1 MSPGPG
7 NTDMPQTK
15 SSPIAHP
22 YPGRLITLDGIDGVG
37 KSSQIEILAE
47 RLRSEGRNVLCVRDP
62 GSTDLGTKLRA
73 MLLDSDLEMHRRT
86 EAMLFMA
93 SRCEMIE
100 STLRSALADGVT
112 VISDRFLLAN
122 VVYQSVGGE
131 VDASTLWQLGR
142 LACGG
147 VQPDV
152 TLLLDLP
159 AEISMQRVGGE
170 ADRMES
176 RGVDYMAKVRQAF
189 LDELLNAGGRTH
201 VIDASGTIEEVA
213 ETIAAIE
220 LF

>member
-1 MSPGPG
+1 MSHEPP
-7 NTDMPQTK
+7 
-15 SSPIAHP
+15 HP
-22 YPGRLITLDGIDGVG
+22 YSGRLITLDGIDGVG

-47 RLRSEGRNVLCVRDP
+47 RLQSEGRDLLCVRDP

-73 MLLDSDLEMHRRT
+73 MLLDSDLAMHRRT

-100 STLRSALADGVT
+100 SNLKPALADGVT

-131 VDASTLWQLGR
+131 VDAQTLWQLGR

-159 AEISMQRVGGE
+159 AEVSMQRVGGE

-176 RGVDYMAKVRQAF
+176 RGVDYMSKVRQAF
-189 LDELLNAGGRTH
+189 LDELPNAGGQTH
-201 VIDASGTIEEVA
+201 VVDASGTIEEVA
-213 ETIAAIE
+213 EAIAAIE

>member
-1 MSPGPG
+1 MSQSAQPVPSTL
-7 NTDMPQTK
+7 NEQHT
-15 SSPIAHP
+15 
-22 YPGRLITLDGIDGVG
+22 YPGKLITLDGIDGVG
-37 KSSQIEILAE
+37 KTSQIEILAE
-47 RLRSEGRNVLCVRDP
+47 RLRSEGHEVMCVRDP
-62 GSTDLGTKLRA
+62 GSTELGTRLRA

-100 STLRSALADGVT
+100 STLRPALADGVI

-122 VVYQSVGGE
+122 VVYQSVGGDVNSE
-131 VDASTLWQLGR
+131 LLWQMGR

-147 VQPDV
+147 VQPDT

-170 ADRMES
+170 KDRMES
-176 RGVDYMAKVRQAF
+176 RGMDYMAKVRQAF
-189 LDELLNAGGRTH
+189 LRELSNAGGQTY

-213 ETIAAIE
+213 ASIANID
-220 LF
+220 LL